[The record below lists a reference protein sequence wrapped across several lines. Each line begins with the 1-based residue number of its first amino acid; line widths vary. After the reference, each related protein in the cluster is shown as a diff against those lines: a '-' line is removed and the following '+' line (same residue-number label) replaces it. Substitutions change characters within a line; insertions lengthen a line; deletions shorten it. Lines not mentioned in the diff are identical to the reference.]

1 MLLYE
6 TNLAEKLFGYAISRE
21 FIKYS
26 SPLCNLLDDPILGVD
41 FELAI
46 NFNQAINGNEEA
58 VTNFTNTFM
67 LCSSYLNIATIK
79 FYTNKMQSYPIF
91 TSEIGRMNYMFT
103 NWQSLPVDN
112 TSFGKFNAR
121 FKSALKDC
129 INSPCNP
136 FSPISESMGRITQGT
151 AGLNSSTALSFGSLK
166 DSFASIKNGLDD
178 AIFNKIPKAF
188 QMGIGQIS
196 KACSDTNGLMQA
208 AFINPEDQ
216 VKMIDMIQRGESPR
230 SMPNNFR
237 YTPDVK
243 SFFDINAVGSNVLA
257 NLAADLG
264 GCFSRYEHAVRYN
277 PYDSAQNL
285 RTATNAPIEGQING
299 ASYSRDSMGKYTITT
314 STNDQRTGYNA
325 TTPIAPYNGETLIGD
340 PVEYGA
346 PGSGSP
352 GKWTTFGG
360 WVDDSSKLIYVDNT
374 DIGPSKPLTQR
385 GTASIGERILTPSF
399 AAASNVDHDQVVKA
413 LNKQTVIEGDGYA
426 ARISQGAT
434 TNTDLTKLDNTK
446 FNHGCAISPNT
457 FSQSVGKN
465 ILGAKF
471 IKLAKQNAI
480 WAYIE
485 TSNFK
490 GLVQM
495 VDSGPNN
502 ILDLT
507 PLAFKKVTGSEPRNA
522 KRTGRKYGEWTEVDT
537 ASTWSGKMIVRY
549 CVGNKADVLAKING
563 SSATESTAATPAVAS
578 PASTSGGIVSSPSS
592 APVKTSTV
600 TPSKAETGGKKASV
614 GSGAPIKPSK
624 EKMAAGLAESK
635 QTVNNIKSDS
645 QIKSDVK
652 AIGGFDKYTKVWD
665 KLITSMQSNIN
676 KYDDTAADNVK
687 VFVYSSFGLDYS
699 ELFLKLSNFY
709 TALND
714 HETAL
719 LLAERGYQIVSNLS
733 KAPNRP
739 LALFD

>member
-1 MLLYE
+1 
-6 TNLAEKLFGYAISRE
+6 
-21 FIKYS
+21 
-26 SPLCNLLDDPILGVD
+26 
-41 FELAI
+41 
-46 NFNQAINGNEEA
+46 
-58 VTNFTNTFM
+58 
-67 LCSSYLNIATIK
+67 
-79 FYTNKMQSYPIF
+79 
-91 TSEIGRMNYMFT
+91 
-103 NWQSLPVDN
+103 
-112 TSFGKFNAR
+112 
-121 FKSALKDC
+121 
-129 INSPCNP
+129 
-136 FSPISESMGRITQGT
+136 
-151 AGLNSSTALSFGSLK
+151 
-166 DSFASIKNGLDD
+166 
-178 AIFNKIPKAF
+178 
-188 QMGIGQIS
+188 MGIGQIS
-196 KACSDTNGLMQA
+196 KACSDTNGLIQA
-208 AFINPEDQ
+208 ALVKPEDQ
-216 VKMIDMIQRGESPR
+216 ANMIDMIQRGESPR

-264 GCFSRYEHAVRYN
+264 GCFSRFEHAARYN

-360 WVDDSSKLIYVDNT
+360 WVDSGSKLIYVDNT
-374 DIGPSKPLTQR
+374 DTGPSKPLTQR
-385 GTASIGERILTPSF
+385 GTASIGDRILTPSF

-480 WAYIE
+480 WAYVE

-490 GLVQM
+490 GLIQM

-507 PLAFKKVTGSEPRNA
+507 PLAFNKVTGSEPRNA
-522 KRTGRKYGEWTEVDT
+522 KRAGRKYGEWTEVDT
-537 ASTWSGKMIVRY
+537 ASQWSGKMIVRY

-563 SSATESTAATPAVAS
+563 SSATPSTDATPAVAS
-578 PASTSGGIVSSPSS
+578 PASTSGGPVASPSS
-592 APVKTSTV
+592 APVKTVNV
-600 TPSKAETGGKKASV
+600 TPSKAETGGKKAPA
-614 GSGAPIKPSK
+614 GSGAPIVPSK
-624 EKMAAGLAESK
+624 EKMITALANAK
-635 QTVNNIKSDS
+635 QNINTVKSDS
-645 QIKSDVK
+645 QVKS
-652 AIGGFDKYTKVWD
+652 AANSIGGIDKYVKVWNTYIAAMER
-665 KLITSMQSNIN
+665 KLA
-676 KYDDTAADNVK
+676 KFDETAADSVK
-687 VFVYSSFGLDYS
+687 VYVYTDF
-699 ELFLKLSNFY
+699 
-709 TALND
+709 AL
-714 HETAL
+714 ESAL
-719 LLAERGYQIVSNLS
+719 LYTKMGLFYASFNDYNSSNVYVEESQRILERFEN
-733 KAPNRP
+733 APNRP
-739 LALFD
+739 PALFD